1 MNVEK
6 LKKSIRN
13 NYKGWLFVS
22 PLVLGLL
29 LFTLYPTIC
38 SLIYSLH
45 DTDLVNPMSNFGF
58 QNYVALFDGSNSSR
72 LFYKSLGNTFLY
84 AVIYIPLSM
93 VLTYLLALLLNKAS
107 KGIYAFRVIYY
118 LPVLIPGVV
127 VGLLWQDILN
137 VQYGIANIILRD
149 LFATSFDFLTSD
161 HIMGTFI
168 AIQFFGVG
176 GGMIIWIASFKSIP
190 QSMYEAARLDGANK
204 LQSLT
209 HITIPMSTPYIF
221 YNLVMGIIGSLQIF
235 ANAYVLTGGTGG
247 DGDALLFYVM
257 NIYDTAFTQ
266 LNFGLASALSWV
278 LFVIIALLTLVVFKT
293 SKWVY
298 YGEEM

>member
-204 LQSLT
+204 LQSLA

>member
-45 DTDLVNPMSNFGF
+45 DTNLVNPMSNFGF

-168 AIQFFGVG
+168 TIQFFGVG

-204 LQSLT
+204 FQCLT
-209 HITIPMSTPYIF
+209 NITIPMSTPYIF
-221 YNLVMGIIGSLQIF
+221 YNLVMGIIGSLQVF

-278 LFVIIALLTLVVFKT
+278 LFVIIALLTLVVFRT

>member
-107 KGIYAFRVIYY
+107 KGIYVFRVIYY

>member
-1 MNVEK
+1 MNAEK
-6 LKKSIRN
+6 IKKGIRN

-29 LFTLYPTIC
+29 IFTLYPTVC

-45 DTDLVNPMSNFGF
+45 DTDLVHPMANFGF
-58 QNYVALFDGSNSSR
+58 QNYAALFNDSNASD
-72 LFYKSLGNTFLY
+72 LFWKSLGNTFLY
-84 AVIYIPLSM
+84 SVIYIPLSL
-93 VLTYLLALLLNKAS
+93 VLTYLLAWLLNKAS
-107 KGIYAFRVIYY
+107 KGTYVFRVIYY

-137 VQYGIANIILRD
+137 VEYGIFNILLRD
-149 LFATSFDFLTSD
+149 LFGTSFDFLTSD

-168 AIQFFGVG
+168 AIQFFNVG

-190 QSMYEAARLDGANK
+190 QSMYEAARLDGANGFQC
-204 LQSLT
+204 LVR
-209 HITIPMSTPYIF
+209 ITIPMSTPYIF

-257 NIYDTAFTQ
+257 NIYDTAFNQ

-278 LFVIIALLTLVVFKT
+278 LFIIIALLTLLVFKT

>member
-1 MNVEK
+1 MNAEK
-6 LKKSIRN
+6 FKKSIRN

-29 LFTLYPTIC
+29 LFTLYPTVS

-45 DTDLVNPMSNFGF
+45 DTDLVHPMSNFGL
-58 QNYVALFDGSNSSR
+58 QNYAALFDGSNASR
-72 LFYKSLGNTFLY
+72 LFLKSLGNTLLY
-84 AVIYIPLSM
+84 AVVYIPISL

-107 KGIYAFRVIYY
+107 RAVYVFRVIYY

-149 LFATSFDFLTSD
+149 LFDTSFDFLTSD
-161 HIMGTFI
+161 HIMATFI

-190 QSMYEAARLDGANK
+190 QSMYEASKLDGANR
-204 LQSLT
+204 LQCLT
-209 HITIPMSTPYIF
+209 NITLPMSTPYIF
-221 YNLVMGIIGSLQIF
+221 YNLVMGIIGSLQVF

-257 NIYDTAFTQ
+257 NIYETAFTQ

>member
-1 MNVEK
+1 MNAEK
-6 LKKSIRN
+6 IKKEIRN

-22 PLVLGLL
+22 PLLLGLL
-29 LFTLYPTIC
+29 IFTLYPTVC

-45 DTDLVNPMSNFGF
+45 DTDLVRPMANFGL
-58 QNYVALFDGSNSSR
+58 QNYIALFDGSNSSQ
-72 LFYKSLGNTFLY
+72 LFWKSLSNTVIY

-93 VLTYLLALLLNKAS
+93 VLSYLLAWLLNSGSKAT
-107 KGIYAFRVIYY
+107 YAFRVIYY

-127 VGLLWQDILN
+127 MGLLWQDILN
-137 VQYGIANIILRD
+137 VQYGILNVILREIGGS
-149 LFATSFDFLTSD
+149 SFDFLTSD
-161 HIMGTFI
+161 HIMGTYI

-190 QSMYEAARLDGANK
+190 DSLYEAARLDGANGF
-204 LQSLT
+204 QCFFR
-209 HITIPMSTPYIF
+209 ITIPMSTPYIF
-221 YNLVMGIIGSLQIF
+221 YNLVMGIISSLQVF

-266 LNFGLASALSWV
+266 LNFGLASALSWL
-278 LFVIIALLTLVVFKT
+278 LFIIIALLTLVVFKT
-293 SKWVY
+293 SRWVY

>member
-1 MNVEK
+1 MSRTEK
-6 LKKSIRN
+6 IKKAVRN

-29 LFTLYPTIC
+29 IFTLYPTVC

-45 DTDLVNPMSNFGF
+45 DTDLVHPMQNFGF
-58 QNYVALFDGSNSSR
+58 QNYIALFDGGNASR
-72 LFYKSLGNTFLY
+72 LFIKSLGNTFLY
-84 AVIYIPLSM
+84 AVIYIPLSL
-93 VLTYLLALLLNKAS
+93 VLTYLLAWLLNKAS
-107 KGIYAFRVIYY
+107 RGTYSFRVIYY

-137 VQYGIANIILRD
+137 VQYGIFNAFLG
-149 LFATSFDFLTSD
+149 LFDTSFDFLTAD

-168 AIQFFGVG
+168 AIQFFNVG

-190 QSMYEAARLDGANK
+190 QSMYEAARLDGANGF
-204 LQSLT
+204 QCLT

-221 YNLVMGIIGSLQIF
+221 YNLVMGIIGSLQVF

-257 NIYDTAFTQ
+257 NIYNTAFDE

-278 LFVIIALLTLVVFKT
+278 LFVIIALLTLLVFKT
-293 SKWVY
+293 SRWVY